1 MAGLVTHQRRPGEKG
16 SELACA
22 ALERQVLRSVVLL
35 FIEVDKMGK
44 TPMAE
49 FKTFEEFWPY
59 YLRAHSRPETRA
71 LHYAATTIIA
81 GSFAAWLVT
90 GKNRY
95 LASSLLGIT
104 PASFAHFAIEHNRP
118 VAVEH
123 PVWSICADLLMLSK
137 WLSGGLDD
145 DLKRVG
151 VEDNTKDSA
160 LIDGQVWAVSESR
173 RSFFVPP
180 AFLPQADS
188 LAIRQGPLPI

>member
-1 MAGLVTHQRRPGEKG
+1 MAGLVTYQRRPGEKG

-95 LASSLLGIT
+95 LACSLLGIT
-104 PASFAHFAIEHNRP
+104 PASFAHFAIEHRP
-118 VAVEH
+118 VALKH

-137 WLSGGLDD
+137 WLSGGLDV
-145 DLKRVG
+145 DLRRVG
-151 VEDNTKDSA
+151 VEDNTKNSA
-160 LIDGQVWAVSESR
+160 PLMGK
-173 RSFFVPP
+173 F
-180 AFLPQADS
+180 
-188 LAIRQGPLPI
+188 GP